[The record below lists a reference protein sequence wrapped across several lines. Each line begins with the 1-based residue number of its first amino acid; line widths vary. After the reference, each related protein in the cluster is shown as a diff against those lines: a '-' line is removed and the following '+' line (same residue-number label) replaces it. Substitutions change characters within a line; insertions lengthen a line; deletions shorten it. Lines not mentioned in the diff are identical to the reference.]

1 MGNKKNKKEIE
12 NMKVK
17 HKSINTEEKNKIIK
31 LLIISIILAC
41 IVEFIFISSGSNLS
55 VSRCITICGIIS
67 FIGLHFVLGFKKLYT
82 LIVDNR
88 FKISGIMIILSTII
102 GYFQNNFGLQEWIL
116 NTNTVLSLWWN
127 IKFYGLLLVSYE
139 LFALITNKSMSCS
152 IIGTIVITFSGAVQ
166 WNFDKI
172 DSLILGQLVIVL
184 INKILNEENIYKKIM
199 WFLGII
205 ISIATYVLT
214 FEGYAIAFGYIFIAL
229 IIWSLIENKEK
240 LKSNNM
246 IFLILSLVIGIICAF
261 ILKNST
267 QIYYNDVIENEVK
280 GLSFLYSYLYNMFLP
295 FNDLGANDLFAS
307 FISAFPIPMLIALYY
322 MYKNDDENIKFLLP
336 IVIVAVIETV
346 FCMSG
351 FIDIINKITL
361 FSNVSISRAVA
372 GVNLANVYILFYML
386 NHIDKKVFSVTS
398 AMRIVIPVMCI
409 IAFIGYPEV
418 FRTTRYMMIFMI
430 EGCLISFLFL
440 IFHDPNYKKT
450 LLFFLCL
457 FTLISGVTVNSIIKF

>member
-12 NMKVK
+12 NMNLKRE
-17 HKSINTEEKNKIIK
+17 SINTEEKNKILK
-31 LLIISIILAC
+31 LEIISIILTC
-41 IVEFIFISSGSNLS
+41 IIEFIFVNSGKSISIARS
-55 VSRCITICGIIS
+55 ITVCGIIS

-82 LIVDNR
+82 IIVENR
-88 FKISGIMIILSTII
+88 FKISGIMIIFSTII
-102 GYFQNNFGLQEWIL
+102 GYFQNSFGVEEWLL

-139 LFALITNKSMSCS
+139 LFNLITNKSMSCS
-152 IIGTIVITFSGAVQ
+152 IIGAIVITFSGAVQ

-172 DSLILGQLVIVL
+172 DSLILGQLIVVF
-184 INKILNEENIYKKIM
+184 INKLLNEENIYKKIM
-199 WFLGII
+199 YFLGII
-205 ISIATYVLT
+205 ASIATYAIT
-214 FEGYAIAFGYIFIAL
+214 FEGYAIAFGYVFIAL
-229 IIWSLIENKEK
+229 IIWILVENKEK
-240 LKSNNM
+240 LKSNNI
-246 IFLILSLVIGIICAF
+246 IFLLLSFTLGIIGAF
-261 ILKNST
+261 ALKNYT
-267 QIYYNDVIENEVK
+267 QIYYNDIIENEVK

-295 FNDLGANDLFAS
+295 FYDLGANDLFSS

-336 IVIVAVIETV
+336 IVIVAVLETV

-351 FIDIINKITL
+351 FIDIINRVTL

-372 GVNLANVYILFYML
+372 GVNLANVYIMFYML
-386 NHIDKKVFSVTS
+386 KHIDKKVFSVTS
-398 AMRIVIPVMCI
+398 AMRIVIPLMCI
-409 IAFIGYPEV
+409 IAFIGYPEA
-418 FRTTRYMMIFMI
+418 FRTTRYMIIFMI

-457 FTLISGVTVNSIIKF
+457 FTLICGITVNPIIKI